1 MFFIRLLTIMA
12 LIVSMLDGDALDHV
26 FAHIGT
32 DYRTHIAIWL
42 TCKAFG
48 ERRPQGELETSANA
62 MCGSPSLFKWAM
74 KIGLQPHH
82 LQLNRLTGAG
92 ATVLLNTIR
101 PKMGAK
107 SVSCTGQESAQM
119 VRFGSAIEQLRG
131 HRERRVKA
139 NAIKTAVALLQHM
152 TKLEPV
158 ALMDPASLDAFIEFI
173 WQSTTGR
180 PCKAMYTDASMALSA
195 ILLHLGEMDAHAD
208 FGRVMERMLRHPMSF
223 VRYDVLDAINQLDT
237 EGLNHH
243 AAAIADFLRVASCN
257 TDMETAVSILGQL
270 EPDVLGRY
278 STQVVDL
285 LFRVTEVGTPQA
297 MRLLRRL
304 EPSAI
309 TLHVETFVQK
319 IGSHSWVARMAA
331 VTALGDMCQPALA
344 EHTNSVR
351 RLLRDPVCMVRCRAV
366 ETMGKLPTADA
377 LSHIS
382 EIAAM
387 LCDPH
392 CHVRSAAADVLGMF
406 DSVAIAPHVGLIST
420 LLDDGDSWTR
430 FSAMTT
436 LRKLPAVQT
445 EKYTKAMERLPSLMC
460 KCAACS
466 CDRFIKAVLEL

>member
-1 MFFIRLLTIMA
+1 MA

-26 FAHIGT
+26 FAHVGL
-32 DYRTHIAIWL
+32 DYHAHLPVWM

-48 ERRPQGELETSANA
+48 ERRPHGALETSANA
-62 MCGSPSLFKWAM
+62 MCGSPSLLNWAM

-82 LQLNRLTGAG
+82 LQVNHLTGDG
-92 ATVLLNTIR
+92 ATVLLNAIR
-101 PKMGAK
+101 PKTGAK
-107 SVSCTGQESAQM
+107 SVSYTGQETVEM
-119 VRFGSAIEQLRG
+119 VRFGRVIEQLRG
-131 HRERRVKA
+131 HHERRVKA
-139 NAIKTAVALLQHM
+139 NAIKLAVALLQQL

-158 ALMDPASLDAFIEFI
+158 DLVDPASLDACMEFI
-173 WQSTTGR
+173 WQCTTGR
-180 PCKAMYTDASMALSA
+180 PCKAMYKDASMALSA
-195 ILLHLGEMDAHAD
+195 ILLHLGEMDARAD

-237 EGLNHH
+237 EGLNYH

-257 TDMETAVSILGQL
+257 TDMETAISILEQL
-270 EPDVLGRY
+270 EPEVLGRY

-285 LFRVTEVGTPQA
+285 LFRVTEVGTPHA
-297 MRLLRRL
+297 MRLIRRL

-319 IGSHSWVARMAA
+319 MGSHSWVARMAA
-331 VTALGDMCQPALA
+331 VMALGDMCQPALA
-344 EHTNSVR
+344 EHTHSVR

-406 DSVAIAPHVGLIST
+406 DSVAIAPHVGSLAT

-436 LRKLPAVQT
+436 LRKLPAAQT
-445 EKYTKAMERLPSLMC
+445 EKYTNAMGRVPSFMC

-466 CDRFIKAVLEL
+466 RDRFIKAALEL